1 MKIFG
6 LIVSFALL
14 LNIIPPSRAQLSY
27 QFPKRKQQQQTQSA
41 ATRGCERKLPQL
53 QILAPADHVAASA
66 AERPTFLFSI
76 SEQPLHPLKISL
88 TQPHA
93 PQALWKDE
101 RRVERGIFSVSLPES
116 LQLSPGQD
124 YILTA
129 ALPCDP
135 EKPESSSYVR
145 VVFQRAAM
153 PSERGAKWEQSP
165 ELFTQWG
172 LWYDALYW
180 SYQNSPSQFE
190 ALLKLA
196 GIQLP

>member
-1 MKIFG
+1 MQIFG
-6 LIVSFALL
+6 LIISFGLL

-27 QFPKRKQQQQTQSA
+27 QPPQRKQQQQTQSA
-41 ATRGCERKLPQL
+41 ATRGCERNLPRL
-53 QILAPADHVAASA
+53 QILAPADRVAASA
-66 AERPTFLFSI
+66 AKRPTFLFSI

-88 TQPHA
+88 TQPYL

-116 LQLSPGQD
+116 LPLSPGKD

-129 ALPCDP
+129 AMPCDP

-145 VVFQRAAM
+145 VVFQRVAM
-153 PSERGAKWEQSP
+153 PPSKGAKGEQSP
-165 ELFTQWG
+165 ELLTPSG

-180 SYQNSPSQFE
+180 SYQNSPPQFE

>member
-1 MKIFG
+1 MKILG
-6 LIVSFALL
+6 LILSFGLL

-27 QFPKRKQQQQTQSA
+27 QFPKRKQQQQTHSA

-76 SEQPLHPLKISL
+76 SGQPLHPLKISL
-88 TQPHA
+88 TQPHVA
-93 PQALWKDE
+93 QALWKDE

-116 LQLSPGQD
+116 LQLSPGED

-153 PSERGAKWEQSP
+153 SPSQSAKGGHSP
-165 ELFTQWG
+165 EVLVQSG
-172 LWYDALYW
+172 LWYDALSW
-180 SYQNSPSQFE
+180 SYQNSPLQFE